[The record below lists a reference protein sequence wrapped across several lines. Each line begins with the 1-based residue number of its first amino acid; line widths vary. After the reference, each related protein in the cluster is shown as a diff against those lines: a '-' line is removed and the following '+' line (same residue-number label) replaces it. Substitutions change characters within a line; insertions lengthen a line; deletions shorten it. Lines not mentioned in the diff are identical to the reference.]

1 MQYNRVGIVL
11 AGGKGTRLYPLT
23 KVVSKQLLPI
33 YNKPVIY
40 YPIETLIRTGHQQII
55 IITKPE
61 DKELFKELILSN
73 KEWNCDFIFL
83 VQEEPRGLPD
93 AFNVAHDYIINKPS
107 TLILGDNIIQAN
119 LSKVDFNQEE
129 GASIFLVEVND
140 PQNYGVIELDK
151 NNQILSLEEKP
162 IHPKS
167 NKIAIGLYL
176 FDSQVTQKVRHLKPS
191 TRGELEI
198 LELIMQYHNANAI
211 KAHPLG
217 KSAKW
222 FDVGSYENL
231 FLCNQYFRNNKQS
244 SNAIN
249 F

>member
-1 MQYNRVGIVL
+1 MQHNRVGIVL

-107 TLILGDNIIQAN
+107 TLILGDNIIQAD
-119 LSKVDFNQEE
+119 LSKVDFNKEV
-129 GASIFLVEVND
+129 GASIFLVEVHD
-140 PQNYGVIELDK
+140 PQNYGVVELDK
-151 NNQILSLEEKP
+151 NNRILSLEEKP

-176 FDSQVTQKVRHLKPS
+176 FDSQVAQKVKLLKPS
-191 TRGELEI
+191 ARGELEI
-198 LELIMQYHNANAI
+198 LELIMQYHKANAI
-211 KAHPLG
+211 RAYPLG

-222 FDVGSYENL
+222 FDVGNFENL
-231 FLCNQYFRNNKQS
+231 FLCNQLIRENSF
-244 SNAIN
+244 IV
-249 F
+249 

>member
-1 MQYNRVGIVL
+1 MQHKRVGIVL

-40 YPIETLIRTGHQQII
+40 YPIETLVQTGHKQII

-61 DKELFKELILSN
+61 DRELFKELILSN
-73 KEWNCDFIFL
+73 KEWNCEFIFL

-93 AFNVAHDYIINKPS
+93 AFNVANDYIINKPS

-129 GASIFLVEVND
+129 VASIFLVEVND
-140 PQNYGVIELDK
+140 PQNYGVVELDK

-162 IHPKS
+162 HHPKS

-176 FDSQVTQKVRHLKPS
+176 FDSQVAQKVKLLKPS

-198 LELIMQYHNANAI
+198 LELIMQYHKANALR
-211 KAHPLG
+211 AYPLG
-217 KSAKW
+217 PNAKW
-222 FDVGSYENL
+222 FDIGNFESL
-231 FLCNQYFRNNKQS
+231 FLCNQLIRENSYT
-244 SNAIN
+244 A
-249 F
+249 